1 MYSANLSPAQ
11 RDRLRAPLFL
21 CAALLAG
28 CAHHGTV
35 AKAPL
40 VPPVAAPAV
49 APTGD
54 GQFFAEPKAAVDAL
68 LAACASG
75 NENAVV
81 AVFGQQARS
90 LVSTGNAERDR
101 ERCTHFTTSA
111 KQMTRIDPDAPG
123 RVHIVVGHDDWK
135 LPIPLVQTTRGWQFD
150 VAAGRKEVAALRVG
164 SNELETIRVLRA
176 FVSAQKE
183 YKETHGAYAQ
193 RFMSRP
199 GRQDGLGWETRKGK
213 PESPFA
219 PAFAKALQNR
229 GWAGYKYRILDSQ
242 GPSAEGGARSYLER
256 GRMTGGF
263 AAVAWPET
271 YGTTG
276 VTSFLVDE
284 IGRIREADLGTGT
297 QSTVGNIRSYQPDSH
312 WKPLR

>member
-1 MYSANLSPAQ
+1 MYSANLSPAR

-150 VAAGRKEVAALRVG
+150 VAAGAREVAARRVG
-164 SNELETIRVLRA
+164 ANELEAIRVLRA
-176 FVSAQKE
+176 YVSAQRE
-183 YKETHGAYAQ
+183 FEEMHGAPSR
-193 RFMSRP
+193 RFASSP
-199 GRQDGLGWETRKGK
+199 GRKDGLSWPTKRGQ
-213 PESPFA
+213 PSSPFA
-219 PAFAKALQNR
+219 QPFGRALQ
-229 GWAGYKYRILDSQ
+229 GGSWAGYRYRILPAQ
-242 GPSAEGGARSYLER
+242 SAKMAHREAGLA
-256 GRMTGGF
+256 GGF
-263 AAVAWPET
+263 GAVAWPVSH
-271 YGTTG
+271 GKSG
-276 VTSFLVDE
+276 VMTFVVDGS
-284 IGRIREADLGTGT
+284 GRILEKDLGA
-297 QSTVGNIRSYQPDSH
+297 STPEEAAAIVAVPPGEG
-312 WKPLR
+312 WKPVPR